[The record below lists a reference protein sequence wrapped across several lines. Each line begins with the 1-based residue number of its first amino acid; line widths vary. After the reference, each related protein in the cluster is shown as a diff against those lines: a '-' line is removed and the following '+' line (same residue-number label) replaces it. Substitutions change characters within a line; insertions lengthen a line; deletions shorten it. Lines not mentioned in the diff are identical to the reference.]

1 MRVGIHTK
9 RRAHWAAPMATSQQN
24 PINKNCRKQFLDQ
37 CKILVNIELHSAPL
51 MSNFAVLCTKTKSIE
66 TKNCKQ
72 LILTVERL
80 AYHAPYN
87 SGHVE
92 GICAWNSLH
101 ITHWCSD
108 IVHTKNLQ
116 CISTILRG
124 FRCPY
129 TTSLPST
136 DAAYIEQ
143 PGQTN
148 SRR

>member
-1 MRVGIHTK
+1 
-9 RRAHWAAPMATSQQN
+9 
-24 PINKNCRKQFLDQ
+24 
-37 CKILVNIELHSAPL
+37 
-51 MSNFAVLCTKTKSIE
+51 
-66 TKNCKQ
+66 
-72 LILTVERL
+72 
-80 AYHAPYN
+80 
-87 SGHVE
+87 
-92 GICAWNSLH
+92 LH